1 MFSRN
6 VRTVTRWELT
16 NTFKSAGFIIFTILI
31 PAVMLI
37 AGALPGLIGDGL
49 MGEEMDV
56 AVLDETADQ
65 FFGSRL
71 SQMEDDNISFELFS
85 ASREELQQKVVSGD
99 YDGGLLFNR
108 EKLDQ
113 GIIPFYLEDT
123 SHRNPAPFRVDSY
136 VQPLI
141 FEDRLNQ
148 LGLSQEDRVLLASP
162 VNLQVLPPF
171 QEPFINGDSEE
182 DRIAD
187 EEGIR
192 EGEFSF
198 EVAADEIMPAV
209 MGVLLFL
216 SVIVLGQILMYG
228 VIKEKK
234 NRIVEILLS
243 SLSASE
249 LLWGKL
255 ISFGVLSMIQIIIWT
270 LTGLLVVLY
279 FVDIP
284 FSLQVSAGTMVPL
297 LLYFILGYF
306 LLSSLFAVLG
316 AIMKDAESGSQ
327 VQGMIVLIPML
338 PIFMA
343 TPIIMFPDATWVR
356 IISFI
361 PIFTPGMML
370 MRIGITDL
378 PLWEIVGTL
387 VVLGLSVIFFIKI
400 AARIFEGS
408 ILQYDR
414 ASTLKDIKNALV
426 RKSPAE

>member
-6 VRTVTRWELT
+6 VRTVTRWETT
-16 NTFKSAGFIIFTILI
+16 NTLKSAGFIIFTILI
-31 PAVMLI
+31 PAIMLI

-49 MGEEMDV
+49 MGEEIVV

-71 SQMEDDNISFELFS
+71 YQMENKNLSFVLFS
-85 ASREELQQKVVSGD
+85 DSREELQQKVVSGD

-108 EKLDQ
+108 GKLDQ

-148 LGLSQEDRVLLASP
+148 IGLSQEERELLASP

-171 QEPFINGDSEE
+171 QEPSINGDPEVDSTAE
-182 DRIAD
+182 
-187 EEGIR
+187 EEGFR

-198 EVAADEIMPAV
+198 EVAADEIMPAIF
-209 MGVLLFL
+209 GVLLFL
-216 SVIVLGQILMYG
+216 SVVVLGQILMYG

-255 ISFGVLSMIQIIIWT
+255 ISFGVLSMIQIIIWS
-270 LTGLLVVLY
+270 LTGLIVVLY
-279 FVDIP
+279 FVDVPI
-284 FSLQVSAGTMVPL
+284 SLQVSAGTIIPL

-306 LLSSLFAVLG
+306 LISSLFAVLG

-338 PIFMA
+338 PIFLA
-343 TPIIMFPDATWVR
+343 TPIMMFPDAVWVR

-370 MRIGITDL
+370 LRFGITDI
-378 PLWEIVGTL
+378 PLWEMVGTL
-387 VVLGLSVIFFIKI
+387 VVLGISVVLFIKI

-414 ASTLKDIKNALV
+414 ASTLKDIKNTLV
-426 RKSPAE
+426 NK